1 MASRGN
7 GRSILAA
14 LLVAAAAALAV
25 SLAAPNGG
33 RGPFGLASASGD
45 GSLPVLKGEM
55 GDFSYF
61 DGPKPV
67 PPISFEDGQGKT
79 LSLADFKGRV
89 VLVNFWATWCAPC
102 LREMPSLDRL
112 QAALGGS
119 DFIVLDLSLD
129 RQGKA
134 AVEPYFRDNKLVHLG
149 IYIDREGKGFHAWQ
163 GSGVPTSFIIGR
175 DGLARGVLIGPA
187 QWDSPAAVKLIRH
200 FISEGRARKIEETR
214 ASTPHPRA

>member
-7 GRSILAA
+7 VRSILAA
-14 LLVAAAAALAV
+14 LLVAAAALAAF
-25 SLAAPNGG
+25 LAAPPAG

-61 DGPKPV
+61 AGPKPV

-102 LREMPSLDRL
+102 KSEMPSLDRL

-134 AVEPYFRDNKLVHLG
+134 AIEPYFRDNKLAHLG
-149 IYIDREGKGFHAWQ
+149 IYIDREGKGFRAWQ
-163 GSGVPTSFIIGR
+163 GSGVPTSFIIDR
-175 DGLARGVLIGPA
+175 DGLARGVLLGA
-187 QWDSPAAVKLIRH
+187 ADWDSPAAIKLIRH
-200 FISEGRARKIEETR
+200 FIAEGRAHKLEETR
-214 ASTPHPRA
+214 ASTPRPRA

>member
-1 MASRGN
+1 VASRGN

-14 LLVAAAAALAV
+14 LLAAALAAV
-25 SLAAPNGG
+25 LAAPDGG
-33 RGPFGLASASGD
+33 RGPFGLAIASGD

-67 PPISFEDGQGKT
+67 PPISFEDGQGKA

-102 LREMPSLDRL
+102 KSEMPSLDRL

-134 AVEPYFRDNKLVHLG
+134 AIEPYFRDNKLAHLG

-175 DGLARGVLIGPA
+175 DGRARGMLLGA
-187 QWDSPAAVKLIRH
+187 ADWDSPAAVELIRH
-200 FISEGRARKIEETR
+200 FIAEGRAHKLEETR
-214 ASTPHPRA
+214 ARPPAERG

>member
-1 MASRGN
+1 MASRDN
-7 GRSILAA
+7 GRSIFAA
-14 LLVAAAAALAV
+14 LLVAAAALAV
-25 SLAAPNGG
+25 SLAAPNAG
-33 RGPFGLASASGD
+33 RGPFGLASAFGD

-61 DGPKPV
+61 AGPKPV

-102 LREMPSLDRL
+102 KSEMPSLDRL
-112 QAALGGS
+112 EAALGGR

-134 AVEPYFRDNKLVHLG
+134 AIEPYFRDNKLAHLG
-149 IYIDREGKGFHAWQ
+149 IYIDREGKGFRAWQ

-175 DGLARGVLIGPA
+175 DGLARGVLLGA
-187 QWDSPAAVKLIRH
+187 ADWDSPAAIKLIRH
-200 FISEGRARKIEETR
+200 FIAEGRAQKIEETR
-214 ASTPHPRA
+214 ASTLQPRA

>member
-1 MASRGN
+1 MASSGN

-14 LLVAAAAALAV
+14 LLAAAAALAV
-25 SLAAPNGG
+25 SLAAPNAG
-33 RGPFGLASASGD
+33 RGPFGLASAAGD

-61 DGPKPV
+61 AGPKPV

-79 LSLADFKGRV
+79 LTLADFRGRV

-102 LREMPSLDRL
+102 KSEMPSLDRL
-112 QAALGGS
+112 EAALGGS

-129 RQGKA
+129 RLGKA
-134 AVEPYFRDNKLVHLG
+134 AIEPYFRDNKLAHLG
-149 IYIDREGKGFHAWQ
+149 IYIDREGKGFRAWQ

-175 DGLARGVLIGPA
+175 DGLARGVLLGA
-187 QWDSPAAVKLIRH
+187 ADWDSPAAIKLIRH
-200 FISEGRARKIEETR
+200 FIAEGRAQKIEETR
-214 ASTPHPRA
+214 ASMRHPRA